1 MEETTVPD
9 VDLRRLH
16 LSFADAGEERGEL
29 TDHEGIGQQNDR
41 IVLQRMV
48 NVLTMSAPLDRARSQ

>member
-48 NVLTMSAPLDRARSQ
+48 NSVS